1 MHWLSSLLVA
11 LVAAVGGGGCGLFIG
26 ERCVRWYRISSFEGG
41 SGYFVLGL
49 GLIGLPLGFIVGL
62 IGARVAAGWETPT
75 VLKQFGTGM
84 GAVAGTALV
93 ILALCVLFADPE
105 DVFRRKKVAA
115 VPAALMPTAAEL
127 AARREAEAGA
137 ALAALTADSPLE
149 DWLVHT
155 AYGTPRA
162 RLVTATRSIAARP
175 GLAREISERALGEDA
190 EAAARAL
197 RVIEHLH
204 PAPAS
209 LVPVVS
215 RVGQDIARRI
225 ETVNA
230 TPPAE
235 DPSYLGA
242 ADVSVRFSAW
252 IGAAGALRVDHG
264 ADFSAPLQ
272 HVLRLARVRDDSHAL
287 RQDVVRVA
295 SFYLHE
301 WAGVAPLPGDPAPR

>member
-11 LVAAVGGGGCGLFIG
+11 LAAAVGGGGCGLLIG

-49 GLIGLPLGFIVGL
+49 GIIGVPLGFVIGL

-75 VLKQFGTGM
+75 FLKQLGTGL

-93 ILALCVLFADPE
+93 VLALCVLFADPD
-105 DVFRRKKVAA
+105 DVFRQKKAA
-115 VPAALMPTAAEL
+115 AEPALPMPTAAEI
-127 AARREAEAGA
+127 AARREAEADA
-137 ALAALTADSPLE
+137 ALAALTGDSLLE

-155 AYGTPRA
+155 EYGTPRE
-162 RLVTATRSIAARP
+162 RLVAAARGIAARP
-175 GLAREISERALGEDA
+175 GLAREISEHALGGDA

-225 ETVNA
+225 ETFNA
-230 TPPAE
+230 TPRAE

-242 ADVSVRFSAW
+242 ADVSIRFSAW
-252 IGAAGALRVDHG
+252 INAAGALRADHG
-264 ADFSAPLQ
+264 ANFDAALER
-272 HVLRLARVRDDSHAL
+272 VLTLARVRDDSHAL

-301 WAGVAPLPGDPAPR
+301 WAGVAPLPTDPSPR